1 MVGTFHTAAA
11 KQRTLVAAGPILEPI
26 IEKLTA
32 RIAVSEMA
40 RETLREHFETDA
52 VVIPN
57 GLDTS
62 KYSSAQRRDEWS
74 KDQTIGFLGRFE
86 EPRKG
91 LAVLLEA
98 LPQLVKKNP
107 NLRILVA
114 GPGDSE
120 KLLKSIPLS
129 LRSRINFLGR
139 LSESEKADFLKSV
152 TVYVAPNTGGES
164 FGIILT
170 EAMAAGATIVASDIP
185 AFAEVL
191 QSGEYGSL
199 FISENSQ
206 SLATVIDGLLKNE
219 QKRRELSQSGIEGAD
234 KYDWKSVAAQIS
246 DVYEMALASGPS
258 VTLASE
264 NRPWKRF
271 RANE

>member
-1 MVGTFHTAAA
+1 V
-11 KQRTLVAAGPILEPI
+11 
-26 IEKLTA
+26 
-32 RIAVSEMA
+32 
-40 RETLREHFETDA
+40 
-52 VVIPN
+52 
-57 GLDTS
+57 
-62 KYSSAQRRDEWS
+62 
-74 KDQTIGFLGRFE
+74 
-86 EPRKG
+86 
-91 LAVLLEA
+91 
-98 LPQLVKKNP
+98 
-107 NLRILVA
+107 
-114 GPGDSE
+114 
-120 KLLKSIPLS
+120 LKSIPLS

-206 SLATVIDGLLKNE
+206 SLATVIDGLLKNQE
-219 QKRRELSQSGIEGAD
+219 KRRELSQSGTEGAD

-246 DVYEMALASGPS
+246 DVYEMALASGPG

-271 RANE
+271 RSNE